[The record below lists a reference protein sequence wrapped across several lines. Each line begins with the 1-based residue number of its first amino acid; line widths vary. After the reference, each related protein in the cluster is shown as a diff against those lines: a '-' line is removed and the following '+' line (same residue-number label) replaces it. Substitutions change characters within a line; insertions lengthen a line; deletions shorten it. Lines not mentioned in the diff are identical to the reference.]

1 MMIGTSLGKCI
12 KDILDGVV
20 KEDDVFFIVA
30 NTRCPTIDR
39 LLQVVEDY
47 YFAPPT
53 KAYDITAYS
62 LEDAK
67 SLAKR
72 LYMSGKI
79 HQPRCFGGLINNGH
93 NGKDNWLEVVPTITS
108 HNESVVNAYAKYR
121 MIAALAS

>member
-12 KDILDGVV
+12 KDILGGVV
-20 KEDDVFFIVA
+20 KEDDVFFIVT
-30 NTRCPTIDR
+30 NTRCPTIER
-39 LLQVVEDY
+39 LLVVVEDY

-53 KAYDITAYS
+53 KAYDMTSHS

-79 HQPRCFGGLINNGH
+79 HQPRCFNDLNNNGH